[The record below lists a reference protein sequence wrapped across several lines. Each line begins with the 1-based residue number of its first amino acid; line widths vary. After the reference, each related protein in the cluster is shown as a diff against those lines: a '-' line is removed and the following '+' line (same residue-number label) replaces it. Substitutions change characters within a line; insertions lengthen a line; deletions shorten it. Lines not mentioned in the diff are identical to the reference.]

1 MMNNINEKLSEIF
14 DVEPI
19 EINNQPKVNTDIVIV
34 AETNTSLDLVDSD
47 TEFARQNIRE
57 LIKKGGYAIDQILEV
72 AKQSEH
78 PRAYEVAAGFIKN
91 MADLNKDLLELQKR
105 KKDLQAVSGKESSK
119 DVNIDKAVF
128 VGSTAELMKLIKNK
142 E

>member
-1 MMNNINEKLSEIF
+1 MNNINEKLSEIF

-19 EINNQPKVNTDIVIV
+19 EINNQPKVDAEVTVV
-34 AETNTSLDLVDSD
+34 AETNASLIDSD

-57 LIKKGGYAIDQILEV
+57 LIKKGGSAIDEILQV
-72 AKQSEH
+72 AKHSEH

-105 KKDLQAVSGKESSK
+105 KKDLSAVSGKESSK